1 MRIYRQQSQL
11 WIGII
16 TGLLAGDRS
25 AAGSTAGSTVDTADE
40 FYKLIIARDNEELVY
55 AKPINDPPS
64 QDESVNKELFDALE
78 MVWAYL
84 DQLSKDGY
92 QLPNIDIIQG
102 SSRSALNVVNK
113 DRNYE

>member
-16 TGLLAGDRS
+16 TGLLAGDRD
-25 AAGSTAGSTVDTADE
+25 AAISTVDTADK
-40 FYKLIIARDNEELVY
+40 FYKLIIARDNEELNY
-55 AKPINDPPS
+55 AQPITDAPS

-78 MVWAYL
+78 MAWAYL

-92 QLPNIDIIQG
+92 KLPNIDIIQG
-102 SSRSALNVVNK
+102 SNRNALNYAKNNK
-113 DRNYE
+113 ENE

>member
-1 MRIYRQQSQL
+1 LRIYRQQSQL

-25 AAGSTAGSTVDTADE
+25 ADSDTVNIADK
-40 FYKLIIARDNEELVY
+40 FYKLIIARDNEELNY
-55 AKPINDPPS
+55 AKPITDAPS
-64 QDESVNKELFDALE
+64 QDESVDKELFDALE
-78 MVWAYL
+78 MTWAYL

-102 SSRSALNVVNK
+102 SNRSALNLVSK
-113 DRNYE
+113 DRDYE